1 MQLKLLA
8 TYDNYLLANMTKG
21 LLEENEIF
29 CSLKDENTILSD
41 PLLSNAIGGI
51 KLLVPEQM
59 YSKAKEIIKTA
70 EMNFVAEK
78 HCKNCKTKS
87 LTIEEKTDEPTT
99 FFGKLKNNILYGQT
113 NLYSKKYRCTNCNY
127 LQEVY

>member
-1 MQLKLLA
+1 MQLKLIA

-59 YSKAKEIIKTA
+59 YSKAKDIIKIA
-70 EMNFVAEK
+70 EANFVAEK
-78 HCKNCKTKS
+78 HCKNCETKN
-87 LTIEEKTDEPTT
+87 LIIEEKTDEPTT